1 MSVSYNSTSFDSIDS
16 VTEDAFV
23 YIVQPKQ
30 IYNRTNQTRSRGVL
44 REDSF
49 LRIASTR
56 VEAEAIKLYLED
68 VYGVESQIVPISIR
82 FAPDAQVSLSLRRLS
97 DIESGEPD
105 LGDLIQYT
113 GQRIDINGVDSP
125 KYNFGRIDTQYVD
138 EHPSNLYYTDGK
150 VSDYIASA
158 TLDTI
163 TPSEGDNSTKIATT
177 QYTDRAIASLID
189 SAPSTLDTLNELAAA
204 INDDSDFHT
213 TILGTTAAL
222 QSELNA
228 TQLGSG
234 LTFSGAYAEDSSSNY
249 IQTASSLRGADSLLD
264 SAIFAIQNE
273 LDATQIGAGLDTDG
287 SYIAKTDANYIDE
300 AVSLQDADEK
310 LDAQSKVNADAIATE
325 TTARQN
331 ADSALQTEL
340 DTTQS
345 GAGLTGSGQYV
356 ANSSSTHLTAST
368 SLKDADNKLDAALV
382 QESSTRASADT
393 TLQTNIDSEASTR
406 ASADTTLQ
414 TNIDSEASTRAS
426 ADTALDTR
434 IDNLH
439 AVASS
444 GSYDDL
450 NNKPSLFSGNY
461 SDLSS
466 KPSLFSGSYNDLS
479 NKPSLFSG
487 SYNDLTDVPSGTDLS
502 GYATETYVDT
512 AVSNLVDSAPS
523 ALNTLNE
530 LAAALGDDSNFST
543 TITNS
548 LALKAN
554 TSDIFSGDYND
565 LDNKPSIPSAYTL
578 PTAAAG
584 VLGGIRIG
592 YSQNNKNYPVILD
605 GSNKAYVNVPWVSS
619 TGGGF
624 SGDYNDLD
632 NKPTIPSL
640 TGYATQ
646 TYVDN
651 AVFSGDY
658 DDLDNK
664 PSIPSAYTLPTA
676 GPGTLGGIT
685 TNYSTNVASQNYAV
699 QMSGTNAYVNVPV
712 PAATSQDLGGVK
724 VSFSNGNLYISTS

>member
-406 ASADTTLQ
+406 ASADT
-414 TNIDSEASTRAS
+414 
-426 ADTALDTR
+426 ALDTR

-466 KPSLFSGSYNDLS
+466 
-479 NKPSLFSG
+479 KPSLFSG

>member
-406 ASADTTLQ
+406 ASADT
-414 TNIDSEASTRAS
+414 
-426 ADTALDTR
+426 ALDTR

-466 KPSLFSGSYNDLS
+466 
-479 NKPSLFSG
+479 KPSLFSG

-624 SGDYNDLD
+624 SGDYKDLD

-640 TGYATQ
+640 TGYATE

-658 DDLDNK
+658 NDLDNK
-664 PSIPSAYTLPTA
+664 PTIPSAYTLPPA
-676 GPGTLGGIT
+676 D
-685 TNYSTNVASQNYAV
+685 SQN
-699 QMSGTNAYVNVPV
+699 
-712 PAATSQDLGGVK
+712 LGGVK
-724 VSFSNGNLYISTS
+724 VSFSSGNLYISTT